1 MVYNTT
7 QQHHPHPTATHCL
20 YILYVYFGKRGRGGV
35 GQREGREATVHKR
48 DGKYQH
54 D

>member
-7 QQHHPHPTATHCL
+7 QHPPTAPQPL
-20 YILYVYFGKRGRGGV
+20 LSGLYVYFGKGVRGGV
-35 GQREGREATVHKR
+35 GQREGRGATVHKR
-48 DGKYQH
+48 GRKYQH